1 MTQVKSETET
11 TEETTDATAGLKSK
25 NTELLGKIKKL
36 ENEKAAEQAAREEA
50 ETIAAEK
57 AGDID
62 KLKSQLEKSHQ
73 KAMDALT
80 AERDNLANELKD
92 IRVNSEISAAIS
104 RSNII
109 TDYVEGVEALMLR
122 KVTYDDGVATIDGQ
136 PIADWSKAYFAKAG
150 AIYVNAANNN
160 GADTLGNNGDKASR
174 FQKPNSMGEIPID
187 VQRLATAD
195 KPQYNS
201 LVESWG
207 WPELKV

>member
-1 MTQVKSETET
+1 MTKEADTNQTDSTELETLRKHKADLERDLKAVKSERDNLKTE
-11 TEETTDATAGLKSK
+11 K
-25 NTELLGKIKKL
+25 
-36 ENEKAAEQAAREEA
+36 EEA
-50 ETIAAEK
+50 ETDAAEK
-57 AGDID
+57 AGDIE

-73 KAMDALT
+73 KAIDALT
-80 AERDNLANELKD
+80 TERDNLAAELKD

-122 KVTYDDGVATIDGQ
+122 KVTYGDGVATIDGQ

-160 GADTLGNNGDKASR
+160 GADTLGNNGDKAAR
-174 FQKPNSMGEIPID
+174 FQKPNGIGEIPIE
-187 VQRLATAD
+187 VQRLATTD

-201 LVESWG
+201 LMDSWG
-207 WPELKV
+207 FPEAKV